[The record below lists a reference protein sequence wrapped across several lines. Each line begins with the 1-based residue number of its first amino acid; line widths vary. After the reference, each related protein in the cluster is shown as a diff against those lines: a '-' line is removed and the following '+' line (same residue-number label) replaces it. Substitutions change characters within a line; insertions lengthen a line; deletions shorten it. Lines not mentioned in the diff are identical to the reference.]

1 MKWHCLLVSGQNM
14 LVLKMSKTQQAF
26 CLCYMEEIVI
36 IFRFRVLNT
45 REVFTAVVLDLSYS
59 MIWNQTL
66 IDKQLRR
73 VNHTYTCCL
82 VKAISDTHVTPPNFF
97 RVYFG
102 KIDEL

>member
-73 VNHTYTCCL
+73 VNHTYKCCL
-82 VKAISDTHVTPPNFF
+82 VKAI
-97 RVYFG
+97 
-102 KIDEL
+102 